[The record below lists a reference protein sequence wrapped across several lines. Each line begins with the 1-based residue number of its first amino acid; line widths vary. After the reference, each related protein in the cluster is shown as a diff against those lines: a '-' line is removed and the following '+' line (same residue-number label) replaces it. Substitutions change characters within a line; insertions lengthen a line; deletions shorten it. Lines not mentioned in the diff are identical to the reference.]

1 MKARFLLSQERPNK
15 MKIISKNKIQ
25 ATKKGSGLSMELM
38 PKMNI
43 VVVGHVDHGKSTLVG
58 RLLADTDSLP
68 QGKLDQVKA
77 DCKRNAKPFEYA
89 FLLDA
94 LKDERSQGITIDTA
108 RCFFKSKKRQYIIID
123 APGHIEFLKNMV
135 SGAARAE
142 AALLLIDAKEG
153 IKENSKRHGYLL
165 SMLGIKQITVCVN
178 KMDLVD
184 YSEKVFDKIEKD
196 YRAFLKQI
204 GVVPEQFIPIAA
216 FHGDNMIS
224 KSSKMK
230 WYKGPSILEMLDQFR
245 KAKSAD
251 EQVFRMPIQSVY
263 KFTEE
268 SDDRRIIAGR
278 VEAGKISINDEVIF
292 LPSHKR
298 CRVKTIEGFNLPA
311 QKTITA
317 GNSTGVT
324 LTEELYLHR
333 GDIMCRLGESLP
345 QVSSLLQVKIFWM
358 SKKPLMIGK
367 EYKLKIGTAKVTMF
381 VKKINHVLDASNLNS
396 AKKAQVDRYDVAE
409 CILETKMPVAFD
421 LTGDIETTSR
431 FVIVDEYDI
440 SGGGIITAAIKD
452 DQAEVREQVALREQ
466 KWDFSIVDR
475 AERAKKY
482 GHLAR
487 FVLLTGKVGVDKK
500 TIAKNLEKNLFEKGC
515 KTYFLGIGNL
525 LRGLDADLDKKA
537 RHEHVRRMGEVAHI
551 WMDAGLIIVATA
563 SNLNDD
569 ELRLLQEVVSRD
581 MVLIAN
587 VGKNE
592 FRQGLVDL
600 QLDPKTPSD
609 KNAKKILDLLTERN
623 VFLK

>member
-1 MKARFLLSQERPNK
+1 MAKAVVKKKSIKKELSFD
-15 MKIISKNKIQ
+15 
-25 ATKKGSGLSMELM
+25 LM

-142 AALLLIDAKEG
+142 AALLLIDANEG

-184 YSEKVFDKIEKD
+184 YSQKVFDQIEKD

-204 GVVPEQFIPIAA
+204 GVTPEQFIPIAA
-216 FHGDNMIS
+216 FHGENMVS
-224 KSSKMK
+224 KSPKMK
-230 WYKGPSILEMLDQFR
+230 WYKGPSILEMLDQF
-245 KAKSAD
+245 KKSAPP
-251 EQVFRMPIQSVY
+251 ENQVFRMPVQSVY
-263 KFTEE
+263 KFTEDG
-268 SDDRRIIAGR
+268 DDRRIIAGR
-278 VEAGKISINDEVIF
+278 VETGKISVGDEVIF
-292 LPSHKR
+292 LPSNKR
-298 CRVKTIEGFNLPA
+298 CKIKTIEGFNLPA
-311 QKTITA
+311 QKTIA
-317 GNSTGVT
+317 VGSSTGVT

-333 GDIMCRLGESLP
+333 GDIMCKVGETLP
-345 QVSSLLQVKIFWM
+345 QVSSLLQVKLFWM
-358 SKKPLMIGK
+358 SKRPLVMNK
-367 EYKLKIGTAKVTMF
+367 EYKLKIGTAKISAY

-396 AKKAQVDRYDVAE
+396 AKKTQVDRHDVAE
-409 CILETKMPVAFD
+409 LVFETKVPAAFD
-421 LTGDIETTSR
+421 LTGDIEATGR
-431 FVIVDEYDI
+431 FVVVDEYDI
-440 SGGGIITAAIKD
+440 SGGGIITSMIKD
-452 DQAEVREQVALREQ
+452 DQSDVREQVALREQ
-466 KWDFSIVDR
+466 KWDFSIVDH
-475 AERAKKY
+475 AARAKKY
-482 GHLAR
+482 GHLPK
-487 FVLLTGKVGVDKK
+487 FILLTGKIGVDKK
-500 TIAKNLEKNLFEKGC
+500 TIAKNLEKKLFEAGC

-525 LRGLDADLDKKA
+525 LRGLDVDLDKKA
-537 RHEHVRRMGEVAHI
+537 RNEHVRRMGEVAHI
-551 WMDAGLIIVATA
+551 WMDAGLIVVATA
-563 SNLNDD
+563 SNLNDE
-569 ELRLLQEVVSRD
+569 ELRLLQEVVNRD
-581 MVLIAN
+581 MVVIVN

-600 QLDPKTPSD
+600 ELDPKASAES
-609 KNAKKILDLLTERN
+609 NAKKIQALLTEQN
-623 VFLK
+623 IFLR

>member
-1 MKARFLLSQERPNK
+1 MTKAVAK
-15 MKIISKNKIQ
+15 KNSE
-25 ATKKGSGLSMELM
+25 KKEKSGEITHIDLM

-68 QGKLDQVKA
+68 QGKLDQVRA

-108 RCFFKSKKRQYIIID
+108 RCFFRSKKRQYIIID

-142 AALLLIDAKEG
+142 AALLLIDANEG

-216 FHGDNMIS
+216 FHGDNMVS
-224 KSSKMK
+224 KSPKMK
-230 WYKGPSILEMLDQFR
+230 WYKGPSILEMLDQF
-245 KAKSAD
+245 KKSKSAD
-251 EQVFRMPIQSVY
+251 EQVFRMPVQAVY
-263 KFTEE
+263 KFTEDG
-268 SDDRRIIAGR
+268 DDRRIIAGR
-278 VEAGKISINDEVIF
+278 VETGNISVGDEVIF
-292 LPSHKR
+292 LPSNKR
-298 CRVKTIEGFNLPA
+298 CKIKTIEGFNLPA
-311 QKTITA
+311 QKTIAA
-317 GNSTGVT
+317 GHATGFT

-333 GDIMCRLGESLP
+333 GDIMCKLGETLP
-345 QVSSLLQVKIFWM
+345 QVSSLLQVKLFWM
-358 SKKPLMIGK
+358 SKRPLVTGK
-367 EYKLKIGTAKVTMF
+367 EYKLKIGTAKVAAY

-396 AKKAQVDRYDVAE
+396 AKKAQVDRHDVAE
-409 CILETKMPVAFD
+409 LVFETKSPVAFD
-421 LTGDIETTSR
+421 LTGDIEATGR
-431 FVIVDEYDI
+431 FVVVDEYDI
-440 SGGGIITAAIKD
+440 SGGGIITSMIKD

-466 KWDFSIVDR
+466 KWDFSIVDKS
-475 AERAKKY
+475 ERAKKY
-482 GHLAR
+482 GHLPK
-487 FVLLTGKVGVDKK
+487 FILLTGKVGVDKK
-500 TIAKNLEKNLFEKGC
+500 TIAKELEKNLFEAGC

-525 LRGLDADLDKKA
+525 LRGLDVDLDKKA
-537 RHEHVRRMGEVAHI
+537 RHEHARRMGEVAHI
-551 WMDAGLIIVATA
+551 WMDAGLMVVATA

-569 ELRLLQEVVSRD
+569 ELKLLQEVVSRD
-581 MVLIAN
+581 MVLIVH

-600 QLDPKTPSD
+600 QLDPKTPALT
-609 KNAKKILDLLTERN
+609 NAKKIQTLLAEQN
-623 VFLK
+623 IFLR

>member
-1 MKARFLLSQERPNK
+1 MA
-15 MKIISKNKIQ
+15 KIIAKKNLGKKKADSKP
-25 ATKKGSGLSMELM
+25 LSIDLM

-68 QGKLDQVKA
+68 QGKLDQVRA

-142 AALLLIDAKEG
+142 AALLLIDANEG

-184 YSEKVFDKIEKD
+184 YSQKTFDKIEKD

-216 FHGDNMIS
+216 FHGDNMVS

-230 WYKGPSILEMLDQFR
+230 WYKGPSILEMLDQFK
-245 KAKSAD
+245 KAKSVD
-251 EQVFRMPIQSVY
+251 EQVFRMPVQSVY
-263 KFTEE
+263 KFTEDG
-268 SDDRRIIAGR
+268 DDRRIIAGR
-278 VEAGKISINDEVIF
+278 VETGKISVGEEVIF
-292 LPSHKR
+292 LPSNKR
-298 CRVKTIEGFNLPA
+298 CRIKTIEGFNLSA

-317 GNSTGVT
+317 GNSTGFT
-324 LTEELYLHR
+324 LTEELYLQR
-333 GDIMCRLGESLP
+333 GDIMCKLGETLP

-358 SKKPLMIGK
+358 SKRPLVIGK
-367 EYKLKIGTAKVTMF
+367 EYKLKIGTTKATMF

-396 AKKAQVDRYDVAE
+396 AQKTQVDRYDVAE
-409 CILETKMPVAFD
+409 CVLETKAPVAFD
-421 LTGDIETTSR
+421 LTGEIEATGR
-431 FVIVDEYDI
+431 FVIVDDYDI
-440 SGGGIITAAIKD
+440 SGGGIITAMIKD
-452 DQAEVREQVALREQ
+452 DQADVREQVSEREQ
-466 KWDFSIVDR
+466 KWDFSIIDKGV
-475 AERAKKY
+475 RAKKY
-482 GHLAR
+482 GHKPK
-487 FVLLTGKVGVDKK
+487 FVLLTGRVGVDKK
-500 TIAKNLEKNLFEKGC
+500 TIAKQLEKKLFEADC

-525 LRGLDADLDKKA
+525 LRGLDADLEKERKF
-537 RHEHVRRMGEVAHI
+537 RGEHVRRMGEVAHI
-551 WMDAGLIIVATA
+551 WMDAGLIVVATA
-563 SNLNDD
+563 SKLNDD
-569 ELRLLQEVVSRD
+569 ELRLLQEVVRRD
-581 MVLIAN
+581 MVLIVN

-600 QLDPKTPSD
+600 QLDPKTPAEA
-609 KNAKKILDLLTERN
+609 NAKKILTLLKEQN
-623 VFLK
+623 IFLR